1 MGNLFLS
8 VLDKKRKDLLKKLVF
23 LKSYGFYLA
32 GGTALALQMG
42 HRASLDFDFYSQ
54 KNFEPLSL
62 REKFDKRFKKVK
74 EIHVAKDTLILDVEG
89 IELSFFK
96 YPYKLINPCLKLE
109 EVDIASMEDIASM
122 KILAISQR
130 GIRRDFIDI
139 YFLIQKFGLKK
150 IIELT
155 KEKYPMFNIYVGL
168 QGLTYFKDADED
180 LEEER
185 FRLFKKI
192 SWERI
197 KKHIIK
203 EVNKVRSKL

>member
-1 MGNLFLS
+1 MKN
-8 VLDKKRKDLLKKLVF
+8 
-23 LKSYGFYLA
+23 YGFYLA

-42 HRASLDFDFYSQ
+42 HRASLDFDFYTQ
-54 KNFEPLSL
+54 KNFEPLRL
-62 REKFDKRFKKVK
+62 REKFDKRFKKVI

-89 IELSFFK
+89 IEVSFFK

-192 SWERI
+192 SWEGI

-203 EVNKVRSKL
+203 EVNKVRSQL